1 MNDSQSGTTALA
13 FPLPFALWP
22 PSETL
27 NDAGGTAELEI
38 LTFVLAFTG
47 TGGGAIST
55 ISIGDEE
62 SSMIS

>member
-1 MNDSQSGTTALA
+1 MNDSQGGKTVLA

-22 PSETL
+22 PSEPL
-27 NDAGGTAELEI
+27 NDAGGAAELEI
-38 LTFVLAFTG
+38 LNFLLAFAG
-47 TGGGAIST
+47 TGGVAIST